1 MTTVMIGRNIVRRPL
16 RSLFTTFGIALSVA
30 ILVGSLFAL
39 DAIEE
44 MIDITFFGA
53 ERQHATISFVQKR
66 PAHALYEVERLPG
79 VLAAEPAR
87 NVPARFRNGHIERIV
102 PITGKPAGSELS
114 RLLDLG
120 RQDVAMPEEG
130 VVLTS
135 AVADILQ
142 VGRGQ
147 TVEVEIMEGRR
158 ETLSL
163 PVSAVVESYVG
174 LGSYMELSAVNR
186 ALREDAMITAVH
198 VTVDDT
204 RTSELYEAIKNLPQ
218 VGSIALQRAAV
229 SQFRETM
236 AENLTIMITVYV
248 SLASIIAFGVVY
260 NGARIQ
266 LSELGRELASLRV
279 LGFTRAEVS
288 WILLGEFALLTLAAL
303 PLGWLLG
310 YGMAF
315 ATAEGLATE
324 LFRIPLVIERA
335 TYGWASV
342 VVLTASAFSALLV
355 RRRIDRLDLVE
366 VLKTRE

>member
-1 MTTVMIGRNIVRRPL
+1 
-16 RSLFTTFGIALSVA
+16 
-30 ILVGSLFAL
+30 
-39 DAIEE
+39 
-44 MIDITFFGA
+44 
-53 ERQHATISFVQKR
+53 
-66 PAHALYEVERLPG
+66 VERLPG

-87 NVPARFRNGHIERIV
+87 TVPARFRNGHIERIV

-114 RLLDLG
+114 RLLDLD

-158 ETLSL
+158 ETLAL

-174 LGSYMELSAVNR
+174 LGSYMELSALNR

-218 VGSIALQRAAV
+218 VGSISLQRAAV
-229 SQFRETM
+229 AQFRETM
-236 AENLTIMITVYV
+236 AENLAIMVTVYV

-288 WILLGEFALLTLAAL
+288 WILLGEFALLTLLAL

-342 VVLTASAFSALLV
+342 VVLAASAFSALLV